1 MEKYKQDLTQE
12 VFTMITL
19 VKPLGRAYSPAT
31 YEVWPHERP
40 KVSVVIPAL
49 NESKN
54 LPYVLPRIPSWVD
67 EILLVDC
74 HSTDATVEVARH
86 TRPGIRIVQ
95 QTGKGKGAAL
105 QTGFKESTGD
115 IIIML
120 DADGSTDPAEIP
132 EFCALLANADFV
144 KGSRFMQGGGTTDM
158 GFVRRVGN
166 SGLRILVHLLFG
178 GSFSDLCYGYIGFWR
193 SALPKLHVDVDGFEV
208 ETLMSIRAL
217 RGNLKIDEVP
227 SFEYRRLNGSS
238 NLRAVRDGWRVLRT
252 ILKEWIHSPLA
263 HSSNHEP
270 VTIDEVERR
279 ARNRYDPDQ
288 VDEWSKRPE
297 ITEIASRKPD
307 DRENRLQ
314 SS

>member
-1 MEKYKQDLTQE
+1 
-12 VFTMITL
+12 
-19 VKPLGRAYSPAT
+19 
-31 YEVWPHERP
+31 
-40 KVSVVIPAL
+40 VSVIIPAL
-49 NESKN
+49 NEEKN

-67 EILLVDC
+67 EILLVDS
-74 HSTDATVEVARH
+74 HSTDATVAVARH

-132 EFCALLANADFV
+132 EFCALLASADFV

-158 GFVRRVGN
+158 GFVRKLGN
-166 SGLRILVHLLFG
+166 SCLRILVHLLFG
-178 GSFSDLCYGYIGFWR
+178 GSFSDLCYGYIGFRR
-193 SALPKLHVDVDGFEV
+193 SALPKLHVDADGFEV

-217 RGNLKIDEVP
+217 RTNLKIDEVP
-227 SFEYRRLNGSS
+227 SFEYRRLTGSS
-238 NLRAVRDGWRVLRT
+238 NLRAVRDGWRILRT
-252 ILKEWIHSPLA
+252 ILKEWVHSPLA
-263 HSSNHEP
+263 HSSHHEP

-288 VDEWSKRPE
+288 LAGVPQGPE
-297 ITEIASRKPD
+297 TKEIGF
-307 DRENRLQ
+307 RENPESENR
-314 SS
+314 